1 MTKNY
6 YSIQKITSRITA
18 IWSACGEVL
27 YLIEG
32 EERALLMDTNLG
44 VGHLKALV
52 DSLTDKPYDVVLTH
66 GHIDH
71 APGAP
76 EFPKVYMNHADLPIY
91 RAMCGLEG
99 RMGYLRGNLG
109 PRYEEYQFEDADF
122 IPPMPDM
129 AFEDLKE
136 GDCFDLGQVH
146 VEVYA
151 LPGHTPGSMIL
162 LIPEERVL
170 ITGDA
175 CNDSTFLFDRN
186 SLSVEEYRQQVI
198 RIRDELQGRYDRI
211 FICHHAIDTS
221 PDMLDNM
228 IDVCDD
234 ILNGCADD
242 LPFEFMGTKACIA
255 KKCSPR
261 FEREDGKHGNLIYNK
276 NKIRANQKN

>member
-1 MTKNY
+1 M
-6 YSIQKITSRITA
+6 
-18 IWSACGEVL
+18 
-27 YLIEG
+27 
-32 EERALLMDTNLG
+32 
-44 VGHLKALV
+44 
-52 DSLTDKPYDVVLTH
+52 
-66 GHIDH
+66 
-71 APGAP
+71 
-76 EFPKVYMNHADLPIY
+76 
-91 RAMCGLEG
+91 
-99 RMGYLRGNLG
+99 
-109 PRYEEYQFEDADF
+109 
-122 IPPMPDM
+122 
-129 AFEDLKE
+129 
-136 GDCFDLGQVH
+136 
-146 VEVYA
+146 
-151 LPGHTPGSMIL
+151 
-162 LIPEERVL
+162 
-170 ITGDA
+170 GDA
-175 CNDSTFLFDRN
+175 GNDSTLLFDRN